1 MRIDKLTT
9 QFQQAIADAQSLA
22 LAADN
27 QYLEPVHL
35 LAAIASQGDGAGRS
49 LLERAGVRVPAL
61 ERLLSAAIDRLPKVS
76 GAGAELQIGRD
87 TVNLLNSSEKEALK
101 RGDKFVAAELFLLA
115 VADQAEKRSSEVGR
129 VAHDAGLSR
138 KALEAA
144 IDAVRGGANVDSN
157 DADAQRDALRKYT
170 VDLTERARQ
179 GKLDPVIGRD
189 DEIRRAIQILQR
201 RTKNNPVLIGEPG
214 VGKTAIV
221 EGLAQ
226 RIVDGTVPEGLK
238 EKRVLTLDLAALLAG
253 AKYRGEFE
261 ERLKSVLSDVAKDEG
276 RTIVFID
283 EIHTVVGAGKAE
295 GSMDAG
301 NMLKPA
307 LARGELHCIGATTL
321 SEYRKYIEKDAALER
336 RFQKV
341 LVEEPSVEATVAILR
356 GLKQRYELHHGIE
369 ITDPAIVAAAE
380 LSHRYITDRFLP
392 DKAIDLIDEAAARI
406 KMEIDSKPEVMD
418 RLDRR
423 IIQLKIERE
432 AVRKETDD
440 ASRRRMELIEEEI
453 HRLEREYADYDEWL
467 KAEKA
472 AVQGSA
478 QIKVEIERLR
488 AQMVDLQRKGEFDK
502 VAEIQY
508 GKLPELEA
516 RVRAADAAQ
525 AAARGNGAA
534 PTSSGDSSPPAQYS
548 SSSSTSLAVSTGA
561 ALNGSAAKA
570 TERPRLLRTQV
581 GTEEIAEVVSRATGI
596 PVAKMLQGEREK
608 LLCMEQ
614 KLHERIVGQE
624 EAVRMVADAI
634 RRSRAGLSDPSRPY
648 GSFLFLGPTGVGKT
662 ELCKALAGFL
672 FDSEDRMI
680 RIDMSEF
687 MEKHSVARL
696 IGAPPGYVGY
706 EEGGYLTEAVRRKPY
721 SVILLDEVE
730 KAHADVFNVLLQVL
744 DDGRM
749 TDGQGRTVD
758 FRNTVIVMTSNL
770 GAHEIQRLSAAKAD
784 LDQIREAVM
793 LEVRAHF
800 RPEFINRIDE
810 IVVFH
815 ALAQAHLRSIARIQL
830 LGLEKRLAARDLT
843 LSVSEAALD
852 ELAKVGFDPL
862 YGARPL
868 KRAIQQKLENPIAH
882 LMLEG
887 KFGPRDVIPVD
898 VREGQFS
905 FERTVH

>member
-87 TVNLLNSSEKEALK
+87 TVNLLNLSEKEALK

-321 SEYRKYIEKDAALER
+321 NEYRKYIEKDAALER

-488 AQMVDLQRKGEFDK
+488 AQMIDLQRKGEFDK

-525 AAARGNGAA
+525 AAAA
-534 PTSSGDSSPPAQYS
+534 PSAGTAIVA
-548 SSSSTSLAVSTGA
+548 STA
-561 ALNGSAAKA
+561 ALNGSAAKL

-608 LLCMEQ
+608 LLSMEQ

-634 RRSRAGLSDPSRPY
+634 RRSRAGLSDPNRPY

-852 ELAKVGFDPL
+852 ELAKVGFDPF